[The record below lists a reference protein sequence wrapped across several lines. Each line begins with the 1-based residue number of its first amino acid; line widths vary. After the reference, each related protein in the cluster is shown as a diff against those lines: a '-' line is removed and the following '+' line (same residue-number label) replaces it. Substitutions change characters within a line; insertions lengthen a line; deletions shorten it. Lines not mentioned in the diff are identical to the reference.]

1 MKTFL
6 YPVISLALL
15 GAGCSRDRTASPLDA
30 GSSPSRVGYAEV
42 AGDGGAK
49 TPVASAETTADPAPR
64 STLPAGSSQGSN
76 FSQRSTGTPRPAS
89 RYADQIPAGT
99 VVHVRLLDTLDTKR
113 NRTGDRFTA
122 TLDEPLVAGDRV
134 IVPKGT
140 RFRGHIV
147 QARQSGRFKGRA
159 AMALSLDS
167 FAFNGATYPLET
179 TRSARSSRGH
189 KKRNWLW
196 IGGGSGG
203 GAAIGAIAGGG
214 AGALIGAGA
223 GAAAGTAGAAITG
236 KRNLTIPVET
246 RLAYT
251 LESPVDLRR

>member
-1 MKTFL
+1 MKILL
-6 YPVISLALL
+6 YPVLSLVLA
-15 GAGCSRDRTASPLDA
+15 GAGCNRTPSSVDA
-30 GSSPSRVGYAEV
+30 AGLPGAGPGPEQRLGYAEV
-42 AGDGGAK
+42 AGNSAA
-49 TPVASAETTADPAPR
+49 TPPLARTAPGYATSSAAE
-64 STLPAGSSQGSN
+64 
-76 FSQRSTGTPRPAS
+76 
-89 RYADQIPAGT
+89 IPSGT
-99 VVHVRLLDTLDTKR
+99 VVHVRLLDTLNTKR
-113 NRTGDRFTA
+113 NRAGDRFTA
-122 TLDEPLVAGDRV
+122 TLDEPLVSGDRV

-140 RFRGHIV
+140 PFRGHIV

-167 FAFNGATYPLET
+167 FDLDGATYPLDT
-179 TRSARSSRGH
+179 NRSARASAGH

-236 KRNLTIPVET
+236 KRNVTIPVET
-246 RLAYT
+246 RLAFT
-251 LESPVDLRR
+251 LRAPVDLRR

>member
-6 YPVISLALL
+6 YPVLSLVLA
-15 GAGCSRDRTASPLDA
+15 GAGCNRTPSSVDA
-30 GSSPSRVGYAEV
+30 AGAPEPRPRIGYAEAAGDPGARSTVVSAEPTDARAAGPPVGYAH
-42 AGDGGAK
+42 DI
-49 TPVASAETTADPAPR
+49 PS
-64 STLPAGSSQGSN
+64 
-76 FSQRSTGTPRPAS
+76 GT
-89 RYADQIPAGT
+89 I
-99 VVHVRLLDTLDTKR
+99 VHVRLLDTLDTKR
-113 NRTGDRFTA
+113 NRAGDRFTA
-122 TLDEPLVAGDRV
+122 TLDEPLVSGDRV

-140 RFRGHIV
+140 PFKGHIV
-147 QARQSGRFKGRA
+147 QARRSGRFKGRA

-167 FAFNGATYPLET
+167 FELNGATYGLDT
-179 TRSARSSRGH
+179 TRSARASAGH

-236 KRNLTIPVET
+236 KRDVTIPVET
-246 RLAYT
+246 RLAFT
-251 LESPVDLRR
+251 LRSPIDLRR

>member
-6 YPVISLALL
+6 YPVLGLVLL
-15 GAGCSRDRTASPLDA
+15 GAGCNRTPSAVDA
-30 GSSPSRVGYAEV
+30 TAAAPEAKPRIGYAE
-42 AGDGGAK
+42 ATGEPGAK
-49 TPVASAETTADPAPR
+49 SPVAYAEPADSAPAKPPQTKLPQARPPLRSADEI
-64 STLPAGSSQGSN
+64 
-76 FSQRSTGTPRPAS
+76 AS
-89 RYADQIPAGT
+89 GT

-113 NRTGDRFTA
+113 NRAGDRFTA
-122 TLDEPLVAGDRV
+122 TLDEPLVSGSRV
-134 IVPKGT
+134 VVPKGT
-140 RFRGHIV
+140 PFKGHIV
-147 QARQSGRFKGRA
+147 QARPSGRFKGRA

-167 FAFNGATYPLET
+167 FELDGVSYLLET
-179 TRSARSSRGH
+179 TRSARASKGH

-246 RLAYT
+246 RLAFT
-251 LESPVDLRR
+251 LRSPVDLRR

>member
-6 YPVISLALL
+6 YPVLGLVLL
-15 GAGCSRDRTASPLDA
+15 GTGCNRTPSPVA
-30 GSSPSRVGYAEV
+30 AAAAPEAKPPIGYAEA
-42 AGDGGAK
+42 AGESGAK
-49 TPVASAETTADPAPR
+49 SPVAYAEPADAPAAR
-64 STLPAGSSQGSN
+64 
-76 FSQRSTGTPRPAS
+76 RPQ
-89 RYADQIPAGT
+89 RYADEIPSGT
-99 VVHVRLLDTLDTKR
+99 IVHVRLLDTLDTKR
-113 NRTGDRFTA
+113 NRAGDRFTA
-122 TLDEPLVAGDRV
+122 TLDEPLLSAGHV
-134 IVPKGT
+134 VVPKGT
-140 RFRGHIV
+140 QFRGHIV

-167 FAFNGATYPLET
+167 FQLDGVTYPLET
-179 TRSARSSRGH
+179 TRSARASKGH

-236 KRNLTIPVET
+236 RRNLTIPVET
-246 RLAYT
+246 RLAFT
-251 LESPVDLRR
+251 LRSPVDLRR

>member
-6 YPVISLALL
+6 YPVLGLVLL
-15 GAGCSRDRTASPLDA
+15 GAGCNRTPSAVDA
-30 GSSPSRVGYAEV
+30 AAAPEAKPRIGYAEA
-42 AGDGGAK
+42 AGEPGAK
-49 TPVASAETTADPAPR
+49 SPVAYAEPADSAAAK
-64 STLPAGSSQGSN
+64 LPQARLPQA
-76 FSQRSTGTPRPAS
+76 RPPQ
-89 RYADQIPAGT
+89 RYADEIASGT

-113 NRTGDRFTA
+113 NRAGDRFTA
-122 TLDEPLVAGDRV
+122 TLDEPLVSGSRV

-140 RFRGHIV
+140 PFKGHIV
-147 QARQSGRFKGRA
+147 QARPSGRFKGRA

-167 FAFNGATYPLET
+167 FELDRVSYPLET
-179 TRSARSSRGH
+179 TRSARVSKGH

-246 RLAYT
+246 RLAFT
-251 LESPVDLRR
+251 LRSPVDLRR

>member
-6 YPVISLALL
+6 YPVLGLVLL
-15 GAGCSRDRTASPLDA
+15 GAGCNRTRTPSAVDA
-30 GSSPSRVGYAEV
+30 AGTPEQPRIGYAE
-42 AGDGGAK
+42 ATGYPGGAK
-49 TPVASAETTADPAPR
+49 SPVAYAEPAGDPA
-64 STLPAGSSQGSN
+64 A
-76 FSQRSTGTPRPAS
+76 RPAPAARLPQ
-89 RYADQIPAGT
+89 RYADEIASGT

-113 NRTGDRFTA
+113 NRAGDRFTA
-122 TLDEPLVAGDRV
+122 TLDEPLVSRDRV

-140 RFRGHIV
+140 PFKGHIV

-167 FAFNGATYPLET
+167 FELNGVNYPLDT
-179 TRSARSSRGH
+179 TRSARASKGH

-246 RLAYT
+246 RLAFT
-251 LESPVDLRR
+251 LRSPVDLRR